1 MMREPFSLEM
11 IVEELAAQDA
21 DFQEG
26 LDWQQTD
33 HPREAAAAFKR
44 VLARYPDSAVVWT
57 FYAWALSASGDP
69 HGAIAACRRA
79 IASDAEWGP
88 AWNDLGEYLMD
99 TGREDEALFVIR
111 RALKAKRFGSP
122 HLAQMNL
129 GRYYLYKGSMRRALA
144 AAREAQRLVP
154 GFRPA
159 APLADWIRERM
170 REWNIHD

>member
-26 LDWQQTD
+26 LDWQQTG

-44 VLARYPDSAVVWT
+44 ALAHYPDSAVVWT

-111 RALKAKRFGSP
+111 RALKAKRFDSP

-129 GRYYLYKGSMRRALA
+129 SRYYLYKGSMRRALA
-144 AAREAQRLVP
+144 AAREVQRLAP

-159 APLADWIRERM
+159 ARLADWISERM
-170 REWNIHD
+170 REWNIRD